1 MASAEQLL
9 SLPLGTAAGALW
21 DPLLFCGIRYR
32 HSSSIVDKFPWMRMH
47 NPEPLTHS
55 EAAAIV
61 RRKTDGPCRT
71 EWLLEWERVVP
82 LWRHPKGPVALPYL
96 RVSDRRKAASG
107 LSFEIQIERCIQLYH
122 ELWPDCEVAMGPA
135 FSDPMVSGWKK
146 GKRMRQR
153 RGGGALHDALQPG
166 DHILFYQPDRAA
178 RLVSDAATLLT
189 DVWEPNDITPHFC
202 LLPNLAPYEA
212 TGAAMYGMMA
222 IFAEFY
228 SAALSARM
236 TDVAARL
243 KSQNR
248 PYCGNAPRGW
258 KIERVRGQKQ
268 LVPDVKRRTQMALI
282 EHLRDIR
289 GMNWHAVAREIP
301 GKHNWQAKMDYEA
314 WKKILATGL
323 QARPPEFQAIRDE
336 RGMD

>member
-32 HSSSIVDKFPWMRMH
+32 HHSSLINKFPWMRIH
-47 NPEPLTHS
+47 NPEPLTHA

-61 RRKTDGPCRT
+61 RRKTEGPCRT
-71 EWLLEWERVVP
+71 EWLQQWERVVP
-82 LWRHPKGPVALPYL
+82 AWRHPKCQVALSYL
-96 RVSDRRKAASG
+96 RVSDRRKADSG
-107 LSFEIQIERCIQLYH
+107 LSFEIQIERCIGLYNQ
-122 ELWPDCEVAMGPA
+122 LWPNGEVALGPT

-146 GKRMRQR
+146 GRRMRQR
-153 RGGGALHDALQPG
+153 RGGKALHDAIQRG

-202 LLPNLAPYEA
+202 MLPDLAPYEA

-228 SAALSARM
+228 SSALSARM

-248 PYCGNAPRGW
+248 AYCGSAPRGW
-258 KIERVRGQKQ
+258 KIEKKDGQKK
-268 LVPDVKRRTQMALI
+268 LVPDVKRRQQMALI

-289 GMNWHAVAREIP
+289 GMKWREIARQIP
-301 GKHNWQAKMDYEA
+301 GKHNYQARLDYDA
-314 WKKILATGL
+314 WKDILATGL
-323 QARPPEFQAIRDE
+323 QARPAKFQAIRDE